1 MELWIR
7 SQDKRRLIK
16 ITQIEYTNSGYYGAK
31 DKQWSILCQD
41 EIWIG
46 SYKTEERTLEIL
58 DDIQEFLEQKDYE
71 GNRYYEDNVYNM
83 PKE

>member
-16 ITQIEYTNSGYYGAK
+16 ATQIEYTNSGYYGTI
-31 DKQWSILCQD
+31 DKPYSILCQE

-46 SYKTEERTLEIL
+46 SYKTEERVIEIL
-58 DDIQEFLEQKDYE
+58 DDIHEFLEQKDYIGDRHYE
-71 GNRYYEDNVYNM
+71 QAVYYM